1 MLNVLRCCHFFSYSL
16 QKAKFRATN
25 MADPLGVSAS
35 VAGLV
40 ALALHGARMLIE
52 DVNKI
57 IDAPKSLEDLQSD
70 LTLVKASLESL
81 DGIDESQLR
90 LLGEQVYNQSMI
102 AIQNCNSVCDGLRAD
117 LRRWTKSSGDGG
129 KLSWR
134 DRANI
139 GFFKE
144 HRIMAMAKQLQSCKL
159 TLNSVIGTVTL

>member
-1 MLNVLRCCHFFSYSL
+1 
-16 QKAKFRATN
+16 

-40 ALALHGARMLIE
+40 ALALHGARLLME

-57 IDAPKSLEDLQSD
+57 IDAPKSLEDLQSE
-70 LTLVKASLESL
+70 LTFVTLSLESL
-81 DGIDESQLR
+81 EGIDESQLR
-90 LLGEQVYNQSMI
+90 LLGEQVYDHSKV
-102 AIQNCNSVCDGLRAD
+102 AIQKCKSVCDGLRDD
-117 LRRWTKSSGDGG
+117 LRRWTKNSGDDG

-144 HRIMAMAKQLQSCKL
+144 HRITAMAKQLQSCKL
-159 TLNSVIGTVTL
+159 TLNSVVGTATL